1 VSDAETVK
9 GLSTRAEY
17 DPQAVDELAT
27 LSGRTLTRYAI
38 GPVLGK
44 GTTGMVFRA
53 TDTEDGRTVALKVMQ
68 PAYARNDDDMQRFVR
83 AMRAMMPLTH
93 PNLVKVYAAGKN
105 GPYCWAAMELVE
117 GESLT
122 AVIKRI
128 GAAGMLDWKYAHRV
142 GTHLARALAYAHDQ
156 VIIHRDISP
165 ANILIETADQDGQAG
180 RPDAERRPPGGAVRL
195 PDRPAPVVRR
205 FDPRYDPGGD
215 RGPAPSAAL
224 R

>member
-1 VSDAETVK
+1 
-9 GLSTRAEY
+9 
-17 DPQAVDELAT
+17 
-27 LSGRTLTRYAI
+27 
-38 GPVLGK
+38 
-44 GTTGMVFRA
+44 MVFRA

-68 PAYARNDDDMQRFVR
+68 PAYARNDHDMQRFVR

-156 VIIHRDISP
+156 GIIHRDISP
-165 ANILIETADQDGQAG
+165 ANILIETATKTAKLADLMLSGG
-180 RPDAERRPPGGAVRL
+180 RRGALYACLTGRL
-195 PDRPAPVVRR
+195 PWFVDSTRH
-205 FDPRYDPGGD
+205 DPGGD
-215 RGPAPSAAL
+215 RGPARSAAL